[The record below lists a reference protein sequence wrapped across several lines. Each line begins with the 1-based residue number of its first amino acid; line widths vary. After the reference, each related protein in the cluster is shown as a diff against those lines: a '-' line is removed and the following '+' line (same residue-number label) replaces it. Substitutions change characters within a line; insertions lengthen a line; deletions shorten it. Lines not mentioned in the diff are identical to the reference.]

1 MLGTWVC
8 FGALP
13 WFCCKQKVPFAKTNP
28 VQLMTTCQCL
38 GVSAEQSNSASH
50 QPERLPLEG
59 AQRMCRYAWELL
71 NAFGTLKNKNK
82 DYRLKISSVF
92 IQKGEALELEK
103 ENEAAMSLIN
113 ITVSC

>member
-1 MLGTWVC
+1 
-8 FGALP
+8 
-13 WFCCKQKVPFAKTNP
+13 
-28 VQLMTTCQCL
+28 
-38 GVSAEQSNSASH
+38 
-50 QPERLPLEG
+50 
-59 AQRMCRYAWELL
+59 MCRYARELL